1 MPSLRSNASLL
12 GLLLLLNAFWSIS
25 LVEASPVALQRDANQ
40 YLSLTAAFQ
49 TDHAVDIASV
59 NAQFTPNE
67 HPVGRV
73 NPAGDALNTI
83 HAMTKAKRDGTDSSG
98 TDDDNVIKP
107 SVSYSLLGKVSTIID
122 HLRH

>member
-12 GLLLLLNAFWSIS
+12 GLLLLLNAFWTIS
-25 LVEASPVALQRDANQ
+25 LVDASPVALQRDANQ
-40 YLSLTAAFQ
+40 
-49 TDHAVDIASV
+49 TDHAVDIASI
-59 NAQFTPNE
+59 NARFTQNE
-67 HPVGRV
+67 HLAERV

-83 HAMTKAKRDGTDSSG
+83 HSMTKAKRDGTDSSGSSG

>member
-40 YLSLTAAFQ
+40 

-59 NAQFTPNE
+59 NAQFTQNE
-67 HPVGRV
+67 HPAARV
-73 NPAGDALNTI
+73 NPASDALNTI